1 MTSCSQINILLFIVI
16 LFLSY
21 KFFMQNK
28 TTQTGGDNHMNK
40 LLEEM
45 VANGDFTD
53 EQKLNQLNEKKK
65 NNEDIVKK
73 KNNIYNNLLI
83 NLSATDEEIE
93 MAELNL
99 EDAKNNLSLAEI
111 NYSLKKSMIDK
122 KSNNDMDKNELHEF
136 YVILNKSKQY
146 NIQSIISMNKLRK
159 LRKNTLISPNDSF
172 FKSELLKTLKE
183 TMDYTK
189 QAHKKAKDVYTLSIS
204 SSNPEII
211 KYKSDLENA
220 MILAK
225 NLEENIININKRI
238 NEQYKLEKTI
248 KKQIKQKNAAKKEQK
263 KEIKKEEKQQIKQE
277 KNFMD
282 KLTNIFSI

>member
-16 LFLSY
+16 LYLSY

-28 TTQTGGDNHMNK
+28 NIQTGGDNHMSK
-40 LLEEM
+40 LLEKM
-45 VANGDFTD
+45 IDNDGMTD
-53 EQKLNQLNEKKK
+53 QQKLNQLNEKKK

-111 NYSLKKSMIDK
+111 NYALKKSMIDK
-122 KSNNDMDKNELHEF
+122 KTNNDMDKNELLKF
-136 YVILNKSKQY
+136 YVLLNESKQY

-172 FKSELLKTLKE
+172 FKSQLLKTLKE
-183 TMDYTK
+183 TIEYTK
-189 QAHKKAKDVYTLSIS
+189 HAHKKAKNVYTLSIS

-211 KYKSDLENA
+211 KYKSDLGNA
-220 MILAK
+220 NTLAK
-225 NLEENIININKRI
+225 NLHENIININKRI
-238 NEQYKLEKTI
+238 REQYKLEKTI
-248 KKQIKQKNAAKKEQK
+248 KKQLKQQKKIKKEQK
-263 KEIKKEEKQQIKQE
+263 KEIKKEEKKQIKEEE
-277 KNFMD
+277 KFMD